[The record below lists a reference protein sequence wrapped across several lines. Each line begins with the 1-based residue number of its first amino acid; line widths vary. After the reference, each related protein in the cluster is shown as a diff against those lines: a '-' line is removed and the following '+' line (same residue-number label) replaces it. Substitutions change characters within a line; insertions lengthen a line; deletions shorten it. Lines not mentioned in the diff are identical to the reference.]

1 LASPAEK
8 GAGSIANNM
17 AYLSY
22 IFVDLKTKKPALAGC
37 DYELFVC
44 RYIFICH
51 YGAVAI

>member
-22 IFVDLKTKKPALAGC
+22 IFVDLKTKNQRL
-37 DYELFVC
+37 LV
-44 RYIFICH
+44 
-51 YGAVAI
+51 VL